1 MLKQLTSILNYYK
14 PLALWSFL
22 ITIII
27 TIINP
32 MVILALCTK
41 LFLTL
46 LLWIMLSDRN
56 LRKHINFY
64 KIRGMSNF
72 KFFSSIF
79 LIDSFITCAFIALI
93 KGFI

>member
-1 MLKQLTSILNYYK
+1 MLKQITSILNYYK

-22 ITIII
+22 ITIVI

-56 LRKHINFY
+56 LRKRLNFY
-64 KIRGMSNF
+64 KISGISNF
-72 KFFSSIF
+72 KFFSFIF